1 MRLALIAA
9 SSSAGGSATKK
20 KTLRLRQQGMSDIR
34 WSHRAGGIQV
44 HVPDVG
50 YRQREAAQDC
60 DGGSRVKPHN
70 LPVLFDNIMFGLPSE
85 YAIKVFLWAS
95 EMPWNDRYSYAAEN
109 FAREADRI
117 RNVIGDMIDMSR
129 RIYKDQSDI
138 DMSDERAQDLKD
150 FIVNRYANWKLG
162 GNVRVPVGR
171 TELDA
176 MLLFDKD

>member
-1 MRLALIAA
+1 M
-9 SSSAGGSATKK
+9 
-20 KTLRLRQQGMSDIR
+20 
-34 WSHRAGGIQV
+34 
-44 HVPDVG
+44 
-50 YRQREAAQDC
+50 
-60 DGGSRVKPHN
+60 KPHN

-85 YAIKVFLWAS
+85 YAIKVFLWAY

>member
-1 MRLALIAA
+1 MRVLIGCETSGVMRRAFA
-9 SSSAGGSATKK
+9 DRGHDVWSCDLLRAT
-20 KTLRLRQQGMSDIR
+20 TADGAPYLRLRQQGMSDIR

-50 YRQREAAQDC
+50 YRQREA
-60 DGGSRVKPHN
+60 
-70 LPVLFDNIMFGLPSE
+70 
-85 YAIKVFLWAS
+85 
-95 EMPWNDRYSYAAEN
+95 
-109 FAREADRI
+109 
-117 RNVIGDMIDMSR
+117 
-129 RIYKDQSDI
+129 
-138 DMSDERAQDLKD
+138 AQDLKD